1 MLQASKKLLQFVGRG
16 RAATTAEGKARE
28 PGARGAREASIAT
41 AADVPV
47 SRYDALT
54 PDEVLVHLSDLTP
67 AALAKLR
74 DHEHTH
80 QNRAPVLAAID
91 ARLHTEPW
99 PGYDTMD
106 VDAVRGGLDGAGAEQ
121 LAAVLA
127 YERAHQNRAGVLL
140 ATQQHS

>member
-1 MLQASKKLLQFVGRG
+1 MRQPSSKLLQFIGRG
-16 RAATTAEGKARE
+16 RTATTDK
-28 PGARGAREASIAT
+28 PGAGRARSVAT

-54 PDEVLVHLSDLTP
+54 TEEVLVHLSDLTP

-80 QNRAPVLAAID
+80 QNRAPVLAGID
-91 ARLHTEPW
+91 ARQHSEPW
-99 PGYDTMD
+99 PGYDAMD
-106 VDAVRGGLDGAGAEQ
+106 VDAVRAGLDGAGPDQ

-140 ATQQHS
+140 ATQQHT